1 MTSSSSGNTDYLV
14 EINPFI
20 AFKIMQITAT
30 LTEMLFDNVYSD
42 NVYSDIT
49 ISSMLFVAT

>member
-20 AFKIMQITAT
+20 AFKIMQITAI
-30 LTEMLFDNVYSD
+30 LTEMLFD